1 MKGLASCGNGEMTQ
15 STPAWI
21 VLAHLLRPQG
31 RKGEVLAELLTDFP
45 ERFEGQRRVV
55 LAAPGFEGE
64 ETEARPAVVVAYWLP
79 VGKNEGRVVLQF
91 AGIDTISDA
100 ESIAGQDVLV
110 PRGERVPLDD
120 ESIYVSELIGCAV
133 YDGPVPVGVIED
145 VQFAMSADGARRLD
159 DAAPLLAVRSPEGD
173 EILIPYVKSFLVAVD
188 TEAKRIDMALPPGLI
203 DVNRPV
209 GRSEANSDD
218 QKR

>member
-1 MKGLASCGNGEMTQ
+1 MEGLASWGIGDMTQ

-45 ERFEGQRRVV
+45 ERFEGQRRVF

-64 ETEARPAVVVAYWLP
+64 ESEARSAEVVAFWLP

-145 VQFAMSADGARRLD
+145 VQFAMSADGARRLN
-159 DAAPLLAVRSPEGD
+159 DAAPLLAVRSSEGD

-188 TEAKRIDMALPPGLI
+188 AEAKRIDMALPQGLI
-203 DVNRPV
+203 EVNRPV
-209 GRSEANSDD
+209 GGGEANSD
-218 QKR
+218 

>member
-1 MKGLASCGNGEMTQ
+1 MTQ

-31 RKGEVLAELLTDFP
+31 RKGEVLAELFTDFP
-45 ERFEGQRRVV
+45 ERFEDQKRVF
-55 LAAPGFEGE
+55 LALPGFAGE
-64 ETEARPAVVVAYWLP
+64 EAEARPAEVVAFWLP

-110 PRGERVPLDD
+110 PREERLPLED
-120 ESIYVSELIGCAV
+120 ESVYISELIGCTV
-133 YDGPVPVGVIED
+133 YDGSLRVGVVED

-159 DAAPLLAVRSPEGD
+159 DAAPLLAVRSSEGD
-173 EILIPYVKSFLVAVD
+173 EILIPFAKAFLVAVD
-188 TEAKRIDMALPPGLI
+188 TEARRIDMTLPEGLI
-203 DVNRPV
+203 EVNRLAGGEGPN
-209 GRSEANSDD
+209 SED

>member
-1 MKGLASCGNGEMTQ
+1 MEGLASWGIGDMTQ

-45 ERFEGQRRVV
+45 ERFDGQKRVF
-55 LAAPGFEGE
+55 LAAPGFAGE
-64 ETEARPAVVVAYWLP
+64 EAEARPAVVVAFWLP

-133 YDGPVPVGVIED
+133 YDGLVPVGVVED

-159 DAAPLLAVRSPEGD
+159 DAAPLLAVRSAEGD

-188 TEAKRIDMALPPGLI
+188 AEAKRIDMALPQGLI
-203 DVNRPV
+203 EVNRPV
-209 GRSEANSDD
+209 GGGEANSD

>member
-1 MKGLASCGNGEMTQ
+1 L
-15 STPAWI
+15 
-21 VLAHLLRPQG
+21 
-31 RKGEVLAELLTDFP
+31 F
-45 ERFEGQRRVV
+45 
-55 LAAPGFEGE
+55 
-64 ETEARPAVVVAYWLP
+64 
-79 VGKNEGRVVLQF
+79 QF

-133 YDGPVPVGVIED
+133 YDGLVPVGMIED
-145 VQFAMSADGARRLD
+145 VQFAMSADGARRLN
-159 DAAPLLAVRSPEGD
+159 DAAPLLAVRSSEGD

-188 TEAKRIDMALPPGLI
+188 AEAKRIDMTLPQGLI
-203 DVNRPV
+203 EVNRPV
-209 GRSEANSDD
+209 GGGEANSD

>member
-1 MKGLASCGNGEMTQ
+1 MKGLASWGNGEMTQ

-188 TEAKRIDMALPPGLI
+188 TEAKRIDMALPQGLI

-209 GRSEANSDD
+209 GRGEANSDD

>member
-1 MKGLASCGNGEMTQ
+1 MGIGEMTQ

-45 ERFEGQRRVV
+45 ERFDGQKRVF
-55 LAAPGFEGE
+55 LAAPGFAGE
-64 ETEARPAVVVAYWLP
+64 EAEARPAVVVAFWLP

-159 DAAPLLAVRSPEGD
+159 DAAPLLAVRSSEGD
-173 EILIPYVKSFLVAVD
+173 EILIPYVKAFLVAVD
-188 TEAKRIDMALPPGLI
+188 TEAKRIDMALPQGLI
-203 DVNRPV
+203 EVNRPV
-209 GRSEANSDD
+209 GGGEAN

>member
-1 MKGLASCGNGEMTQ
+1 MEGLASWGIGEMTQ

-45 ERFEGQRRVV
+45 ERFEGQRRVF
-55 LAAPGFEGE
+55 LAAPGFAGE
-64 ETEARPAVVVAYWLP
+64 EAEARPAVVVAFWLP
-79 VGKNEGRVVLQF
+79 VGKNVGRVVLQF

-133 YDGPVPVGVIED
+133 YDGPVSVGVIED

-159 DAAPLLAVRSPEGD
+159 DAAPLLAVRSSEGD
-173 EILIPYVKSFLVAVD
+173 EILIPYAKAFLVAVD
-188 TEAKRIDMALPPGLI
+188 TEAKRIDMALPQGLI
-203 DVNRPV
+203 EVNRPV
-209 GRSEANSDD
+209 GGGEANSD